1 MSAFDQLHASVQHHV
16 VNSMQ
21 WRSLRPLQE
30 KAIAPVLTGK
40 NCLMLAPT
48 AGGKTEAAILPILS
62 RMLSEN
68 WTGLSVLYV
77 CPIRALLNNLEHRL
91 SYYAGL
97 VGRTCGLWHGDVAQA
112 SKSRTLAAPPDI
124 LLTTP
129 ESLEAL
135 LISRRTDRFFFF
147 GSVQSIIVDEIHAFA
162 GDDRGWHLLAVLE
175 RIRHITGRDMQRV
188 GLSATVG
195 NPEVLLSWLAGHSS
209 RLSEIVSPSSAPTAE
224 ADVEIDY
231 VGNLQNAAKIL
242 KLLHRGEKRLV
253 FCDSRSRT
261 EELATCLRAE
271 GVSTFVSHSS
281 LSAEQRRDAE
291 AAFQQARDCVIVAT
305 STLELG
311 IDVGDLDRV
320 IQLDAPGTVASFL
333 QRLGR
338 TGRRAGTRR
347 NCLFLTT
354 SRAALFQASALVLL
368 WRAGY
373 VEPLAPP
380 KMPLHVVAQQLMAL
394 VLQQGGIGRSEWKD
408 WLKPLLG
415 SMQLTEEDV
424 EAVLA
429 HMVAQQILVLDGAIL
444 GMGPVGERLYGGKNF
459 MDLLSVFDT
468 PPVFTVFAGLR
479 DLGTVHPLSFK
490 RPDGAPAILSLGGR
504 AWQVTHV
511 DYTHMTAQV
520 VPSDYF
526 GKSRWLGG
534 SQPLRYEMCQAIR
547 RTLLGSGPAENWSKR
562 ARTEVSRAIEETNC
576 VAPDA
581 LVVEMDGE
589 KGRTT
594 WWTFAGLIA
603 NSELAFA
610 FAASGSRPDN
620 LSVTIDKT
628 LHPHEFHEQS
638 ETAAPKQRTLQRD
651 RDALV
656 KFHECLPEQALLQM
670 ETARWTDDQASR
682 ASKAARLLFRDAANK
697 STHAGES
704 REPEPADREATT

>member
-175 RIRHITGRDMQRV
+175 RIRHITGRDMQRI

-209 RLSEIVSPSSAPTAE
+209 RQSEIVSPTSAPAAE

-253 FCDSRSRT
+253 FCDSRART

-347 NCLFLTT
+347 NCLFLAT
-354 SRAALFQASALVLL
+354 SRAALLQASALVLL
-368 WRAGY
+368 WREGY

-380 KMPLHVVAQQLMAL
+380 PKPLHVVAQQLMNL
-394 VLQQGGIGRSEWKD
+394 VLQQGGIGQSTWKEW
-408 WLKPLLG
+408 LLPLLK
-415 SMQLTEEDV
+415 SMQVTEEDV
-424 EAVLA
+424 ESVLA
-429 HMVAQQILVLDGAIL
+429 HMLSKQILVLDGVTL

-468 PPVFTVFAGLR
+468 PPVFTVFAGLQ

-490 RPDGAPAILSLGGR
+490 RPGGEPAILSLGGR

-511 DYTHMTAQV
+511 DYAHMTAQV

-534 SQPLRYEMCQAIR
+534 SQPLRHEMCQAVR
-547 RTLLGSGPAENWSKR
+547 RTLLGNGPAENWSKR
-562 ARTEVSRAIEETNC
+562 ARAEICQTIEETEC

-581 LVVEMDGE
+581 LVVEIDSDGD
-589 KGRTT
+589 RTT
-594 WWTFAGLIA
+594 WWTFAGLLG
-603 NSELAFA
+603 NSRLAGAFA
-610 FAASGSRPDN
+610 QTGSRPDN
-620 LSVTIDKT
+620 LSITINRAV
-628 LHPHEFHEQS
+628 HPEDFQS
-638 ETAAPKQRTLQRD
+638 QLGSELDAGTTAKLDPN
-651 RDALV
+651 ALV
-656 KFHECLPEQALLQM
+656 KFHECLPDNLLLQM
-670 ETARWTDDQASR
+670 DATRSSDIRAVE
-682 ASKAARLLFRDAANK
+682 ASKTSRLLFRDL
-697 STHAGES
+697 
-704 REPEPADREATT
+704 R